1 MNKQKKTRKRQP
13 MQQVKRYIDGLV
25 RTASKQ
31 KRRVLRSARN
41 AMERLYGR

>member
-1 MNKQKKTRKRQP
+1 MPRRRSRKKKP
-13 MQQVKRYIDGLV
+13 IEKVKRYISGLL

-31 KRRVLRSARN
+31 KQRVLVSARS